1 LSEYVS
7 TCDAKAIVSWLKKS
21 KRVVVT
27 THTKPDGDAV
37 GASLAIARAIERA
50 GGEAEIA
57 YAGPWPSRFDRVVEP
72 TSPVHIESEIA
83 ERDPRLREP
92 DAVLVVDTGSWGQLR
107 EVAPW
112 LRARKDKVA
121 IVDHHRAGDA
131 EIAPKRLIVPEAA
144 AAAEIIAGICVDL
157 LGLESA
163 ADLPRAIAE
172 PLYLGIASDTG
183 WFRHSNTTPAT
194 LRLASELLAAGVD
207 HPKLY
212 QRVEQGDRVERLKLI
227 ARALE
232 SLELHEDG
240 RIAISVVSRADFEST
255 GGTQG
260 DTGGFAEIPMSI
272 ASVRVSAALAEVAGE
287 IKISMRSKSADGPH
301 ALVDVNAAAQTLG
314 GGGHIQAAGARFSGS
329 VDAAKKA
336 VLREL
341 RARVDG

>member
-1 LSEYVS
+1 VSEYAS
-7 TCDAKAIVSWLKKS
+7 TTDAAGIASWLRS
-21 KRVVVT
+21 ARRVVVT

-37 GASLAIARAIERA
+37 GTTLAIARAVEKA
-50 GGEAEIA
+50 GGEAEIV

-72 TSPVHIESEIA
+72 TTCVHVESELP
-83 ERDPRLREP
+83 ERDKRLREP

-107 EVAPW
+107 EMAPW
-112 LRARKDKVA
+112 LRARRDKVA

-131 EIAPKRLIVPEAA
+131 EIAPKRLIVPEAS
-144 AAAEIIAGICVDL
+144 AAAEIIADICVDL
-157 LGLESA
+157 LKLDSA
-163 ADLPRAIAE
+163 AKLPRAIAE

-183 WFRHSNTTPAT
+183 WFRHSNTTPST
-194 LRLASELLAAGVD
+194 LRLASDLLAAGVD

-227 ARALE
+227 ARALG

-240 RIAISVVSRADFEST
+240 RIALSVVSREDFEST

-272 ASVRVSAALAEVAGE
+272 ATVRVSAALSEVAGE

-301 ALVDVNAAAQTLG
+301 ALVDVNAAAQQLG
-314 GGGHIQAAGARFSGS
+314 GGGHIQAAGARFNGS
-329 VDAAKKA
+329 VADAKKA
-336 VLREL
+336 VLKEL
-341 RARVDG
+341 RARIDG